1 MTGPTPVSQASR
13 GQAMHL
19 ACAGAARDFQAG
31 IAAGGLALAGR
42 GLGWPEYYP
51 GLDLA
56 FLQMPRPA
64 PPGKIAHYISQHHH
78 WLRLVQQHFQPA
90 VSREIR
96 QQILQET
103 QRQVESRFEKHDMQ
117 RLQQISRLLLAVPAI
132 GRIGNIVQQRQAL
145 FRSAAVPAEGAGSQR
160 PGKKERIQQLLQH
173 LVLQNQ
179 ISHFQRTGAEPM
191 SGQADRSAASPLTL
205 LMPRTPVAQEQH
217 PVTTLVQRLAG
228 IVRQTALQRLFRFA
242 SSPRNAA
249 QTKRQAAAASRQPG
263 SPQPVHA
270 AGELPELRS
279 GTEAAQRSAPGMRLE
294 LRHSRYL
301 DRHDF
306 IARQEQRF
314 YIWKNQALHRQNV
327 VRRGD
332 VLLPQLAGRSRMHA
346 RSGSQAQQI
355 AGSAGRAGRDGRA
368 QGFIYKSVLPRLPAA
383 GASIGRMQLQ
393 ALAAPGSSP
402 SSTAAIGLLA
412 PMNSLGAG
420 DQVSLQPYQA
430 GFTAALA
437 YRRQAQVRQAE
448 VQRQIERIEHTV
460 HTKVVRE
467 IMHDR
472 HNQQHIRSVVTA
484 AMLSP
489 QMVQALARQV
499 HASIEQ
505 RAGIDRYRR
514 GR

>member
-1 MTGPTPVSQASR
+1 MR
-13 GQAMHL
+13 L
-19 ACAGAARDFQAG
+19 ACAGAARDFQAA
-31 IAAGGLALAGR
+31 IAAR
-42 GLGWPEYYP
+42 GLGWPEQYP
-51 GLDLA
+51 GLDLE

-64 PPGKIAHYISQHHH
+64 PAGRIAHYISQHHH
-78 WLRLVQQHFQPA
+78 WLRLVQQHLYPV
-90 VSREIR
+90 VSQEIR

-117 RLQQISRLLLAVPAI
+117 RLQQISRLLLVVPAI
-132 GRIGNIVQQRQAL
+132 GRIGSIVLQRQAL
-145 FRSAAVPAEGAGSQR
+145 FRSVIAPANDADSPQS
-160 PGKKERIQQLLQH
+160 GKKDRVLQLPQR
-173 LVLQNQ
+173 LVLQSQ
-179 ISHFQRTGAEPM
+179 VDHFQRTGAEPM

-205 LMPRTPVAQEQH
+205 LMPHTPAAQAQH

-228 IVRQTALQRLFRFA
+228 IIRQTALQAQERLFRFA

-249 QTKRQAAAASRQPG
+249 QATQTASASSRPG

-270 AGELPELRS
+270 AGKL
-279 GTEAAQRSAPGMRLE
+279 LE
-294 LRHSRYL
+294 LWHSRYP
-301 DRHDF
+301 DRRDF

-314 YIWKNQALHRQNV
+314 YIWKNQALRRQDV

-332 VLLPQLAGRSRMHA
+332 VLLPQLTGRNRMHA

-368 QGFIYKSVLPRLPAA
+368 QGFVYKTILPRLTASGA
-383 GASIGRMQLQ
+383 GIDRMRLQ
-393 ALAAPGSSP
+393 ALTAPASSP
-402 SSTAAIGLLA
+402 PSTAAIALLA
-412 PMNSLGAG
+412 PTNSLAAG
-420 DQVSLQPYQA
+420 DQLSLQPYQA
-430 GFTAALA
+430 GFAAALS
-437 YRRQAQVRQAE
+437 YRRQAQARQAE

-472 HNQQHIRSVVTA
+472 QNQQHIRNVVAA

-489 QMVQALARQV
+489 QLVQALARQV

-505 RAGIDRYRR
+505 RAGIERYRR

>member
-1 MTGPTPVSQASR
+1 MR
-13 GQAMHL
+13 L

-31 IAAGGLALAGR
+31 IAGR
-42 GLGWPEYYP
+42 GLAWPEHYP

-78 WLRLVQQHFQPA
+78 WLRLVQQHLHSA
-90 VSREIR
+90 VSQEIR
-96 QQILQET
+96 QQIWQET
-103 QRQVESRFEKHDMQ
+103 QRLVESRFEKHDMQ

-132 GRIGNIVQQRQAL
+132 GRIGNIVLQRQAL
-145 FRSAAVPAEGAGSQR
+145 LRSVTVPAEDAGAQRSGKNGRVQQR
-160 PGKKERIQQLLQH
+160 PQRLA
-173 LVLQNQ
+173 
-179 ISHFQRTGAEPM
+179 SPSRAYHFQRTGAEPM
-191 SGQADRSAASPLTL
+191 SGQADRSAASPLIL
-205 LMPRTPVAQEQH
+205 LMPHTPAAQAKH

-228 IVRQTALQRLFRFA
+228 IIRQTALQAPQRLFR
-242 SSPRNAA
+242 SVSPQRNAA
-249 QTKRQAAAASRQPG
+249 QAVNRAAAAASRRPG

-270 AGELPELRS
+270 AGKLRELGS
-279 GTEAAQRSAPGMRLE
+279 GTGPAQPTAPEMRLA
-294 LRHSRYL
+294 LRYSRYL

-314 YIWKNQALHRQNV
+314 YMWKNQSLRRQEV
-327 VRRGD
+327 ARRGD
-332 VLLPQLAGRSRMHA
+332 VLLPQLVARNRMHA
-346 RSGSQAQQI
+346 RSGSQARQI
-355 AGSAGRAGRDGRA
+355 AGSAGRVGRDGGA
-368 QGFIYKSVLPRLPAA
+368 QGFIYKSIMPRLPAT
-383 GASIGRMQLQ
+383 GARTVRMQLQ
-393 ALAAPGSSP
+393 AVAAPGSSP
-402 SSTAAIGLLA
+402 SSTAAITLLA
-412 PMNSLGAG
+412 PMNSPAAG

>member
-1 MTGPTPVSQASR
+1 MR
-13 GQAMHL
+13 L

-31 IAAGGLALAGR
+31 IAGR
-42 GLGWPEYYP
+42 GLAWPEHYP

-64 PPGKIAHYISQHHH
+64 PPGKVAHYISQHHH
-78 WLRLVQQHFQPA
+78 WLRLVQQHLHHA
-90 VSREIR
+90 VSQEIR
-96 QQILQET
+96 QQIWQET
-103 QRQVESRFEKHDMQ
+103 QRLVESRFEKHDMQ
-117 RLQQISRLLLAVPAI
+117 RLQRISRLLLAVPAI
-132 GRIGNIVQQRQAL
+132 GRIGNIVLRRQAL
-145 FRSAAVPAEGAGSQR
+145 FRSAAVPAEGADSQQPGKNGRLLQLSQR
-160 PGKKERIQQLLQH
+160 LI
-173 LVLQNQ
+173 LQNQ
-179 ISHFQRTGAEPM
+179 ISHFQPTGAESM
-191 SGQADRSAASPLTL
+191 SGRTDRSVASLLTL
-205 LMPRTPVAQEQH
+205 LMPHTPAAQTRH

-228 IVRQTALQRLFRFA
+228 IIRQTALQAPQRLFRSA
-242 SSPRNAA
+242 SRQHNAA
-249 QTKRQAAAASRQPG
+249 QAIDRAAASRRPG
-263 SPQPVHA
+263 PPQPVHA
-270 AGELPELRS
+270 AGKLRELGS
-279 GTEAAQRSAPGMRLE
+279 GTGPAQPTAPEMRLE
-294 LRHSRYL
+294 LRYSRFL

-314 YIWKNQALHRQNV
+314 YMWKNQALRRQYV

-332 VLLPQLAGRSRMHA
+332 VLLPQLAGRNRMHA
-346 RSGSQAQQI
+346 RSGRQAQQI
-355 AGSAGRAGRDGRA
+355 AGRAGRAGRDGRDGRA
-368 QGFIYKSVLPRLPAA
+368 QGFVYEYILPRLPAT
-383 GASIGRMQLQ
+383 GARTVRMQLQ
-393 ALAAPGSSP
+393 AVAAPGSSP
-402 SSTAAIGLLA
+402 SSTAAITLLA
-412 PMNSLGAG
+412 PMNSPAAG

>member
-1 MTGPTPVSQASR
+1 MR
-13 GQAMHL
+13 L

-31 IAAGGLALAGR
+31 IAGR
-42 GLGWPEYYP
+42 GLAWPEHYP

-78 WLRLVQQHFQPA
+78 WLRLVQQHLHPA
-90 VSREIR
+90 VSQEIR
-96 QQILQET
+96 QQIWQET
-103 QRQVESRFEKHDMQ
+103 QRLVESRFEKHDMQ

-132 GRIGNIVQQRQAL
+132 GRIGNIVLQRQAL
-145 FRSAAVPAEGAGSQR
+145 LRSVTVPAEDAGAQRSGKKGRVQQR
-160 PGKKERIQQLLQH
+160 PQRLASPSLAY
-173 LVLQNQ
+173 
-179 ISHFQRTGAEPM
+179 HFQRTGAEPM
-191 SGQADRSAASPLTL
+191 PGPAGRSAASPLTL
-205 LMPRTPVAQEQH
+205 LMPHTPAAQAKH

-228 IVRQTALQRLFRFA
+228 IIRQTALQAPQRLFR
-242 SSPRNAA
+242 SVSPQRNAA
-249 QTKRQAAAASRQPG
+249 QAVNRAAAAASRRPG

-270 AGELPELRS
+270 AGKVRELGS
-279 GTEAAQRSAPGMRLE
+279 GTGPAQPTAPEMRLA
-294 LRHSRYL
+294 LRYSRYL

-314 YIWKNQALHRQNV
+314 YMWKNQSLRRQYV

-332 VLLPQLAGRSRMHA
+332 VLLPQLAGRNRMHA
-346 RSGSQAQQI
+346 RSGRQAQQI
-355 AGSAGRAGRDGRA
+355 AGRAGRAGRDGRDGRA
-368 QGFIYKSVLPRLPAA
+368 QGFVYEYILPRLPAT
-383 GASIGRMQLQ
+383 GARTVRMQLQ
-393 ALAAPGSSP
+393 AVAAPGSSP
-402 SSTAAIGLLA
+402 SSTAAITLLA
-412 PMNSLGAG
+412 PMNSPAAG

>member
-1 MTGPTPVSQASR
+1 
-13 GQAMHL
+13 MHL

-31 IAAGGLALAGR
+31 IAAGRLALAGH
-42 GLGWPEYYP
+42 GLGWPEYWP

-56 FLQMPRPA
+56 FLQMPRSA

-78 WLRLVQQHFQPA
+78 WLRLVQQHLHPA
-90 VSREIR
+90 VSQEIR

-103 QRQVESRFEKHDMQ
+103 QRQVESRFEKHDLQ
-117 RLQQISRLLLAVPAI
+117 RLQQVSRLLLAVPAI
-132 GRIGNIVQQRQAL
+132 GRIGSIVLQRQAL
-145 FRSAAVPAEGAGSQR
+145 LRSVAVPAEGAGSQR
-160 PGKKERIQQLLQH
+160 SGKKGRVQQRPRRLALLRQAD
-173 LVLQNQ
+173 
-179 ISHFQRTGAEPM
+179 HFQRTGAEPM
-191 SGQADRSAASPLTL
+191 SGPADRSAASPLTL
-205 LMPRTPVAQEQH
+205 LMPRTPAAQAKH

-228 IVRQTALQRLFRFA
+228 ITRQTALLAPQRLLRSA
-242 SSPRNAA
+242 SPQRNAVRA
-249 QTKRQAAAASRQPG
+249 INRAPAASRRPD

-270 AGELPELRS
+270 AGKLRELGPGMGPAQPTAPE
-279 GTEAAQRSAPGMRLE
+279 MRLE
-294 LRHSRYL
+294 LRYSRYL

-314 YIWKNQALHRQNV
+314 YIWKNHTLRRQDV
-327 VRRGD
+327 ARRGA
-332 VLLPQLAGRSRMHA
+332 VLLPQLAGRNRPHA
-346 RSGSQAQQI
+346 SSGSQAQQI

-368 QGFIYKSVLPRLPAA
+368 QGFVYKSILPRLPAT
-383 GASIGRMQLQ
+383 GARTARMQLQ
-393 ALAAPGSSP
+393 AVAAPGSSLSP
-402 SSTAAIGLLA
+402 TAAITLLA
-412 PMNSLGAG
+412 SMNSPVAA

-430 GFTAALA
+430 GSTATLA
-437 YRRQAQVRQAE
+437 YRRQAQTRQAE

-489 QMVQALARQV
+489 QLVQALARQV